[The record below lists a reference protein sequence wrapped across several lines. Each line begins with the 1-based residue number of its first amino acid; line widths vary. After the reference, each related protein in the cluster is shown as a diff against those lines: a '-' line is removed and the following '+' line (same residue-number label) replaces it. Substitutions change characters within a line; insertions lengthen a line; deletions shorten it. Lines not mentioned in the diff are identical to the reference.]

1 LLFEGRF
8 LSADLSSNF
17 KPFAQNKPTWHIA
30 LDKEGHVVKC
40 SKKPSSLPK
49 SHVLPKSAK
58 APGPSF
64 GELVLGKELAS
75 RRGCN
80 LPEQDPQSQPEA
92 VRLLAEWGVSERV
105 NVNFCVCLLPKSVP
119 VCWIYPAVAT
129 PATQR
134 PRFLRLEAFTGA
146 KNRLRF
152 RKEVVNRRGG
162 RTKKFLFE
170 KAAAAAE
177 NAAAAAVD
185 EEEDAIEEGCGF
197 GSGEVNRTSAMTV
210 HLTGLSLAHKL
221 GLLSQLKHKAGTEVL
236 EELSSELCK
245 AAGFFWLQRDAF
257 GRVRHVTYVDS
268 ACDIPACF
276 EIGPGRLVGAREI
289 KTRGTVAA
297 QEESRKREFRLW
309 EDWKRL
315 FDYVWLRR
323 GFLLEKKKRATFAL
337 WGKLGTQT
345 ELGGGT
351 HGRCFTSLKTSLAK
365 TRLYCFSTDDSSLHS
380 LKLFFARYCEEVRL
394 LGRLQLRTVNGTQ
407 ISCLQ
412 TSELEVE
419 NAAQFFHFGKSSLVT
434 AAAADDPDA
443 SALLQASQD
452 WCPELGRPFDHE
464 VETAGRFWG
473 EKIPP
478 EARARVDDRGV
489 FLARRLAA
497 THVAFAGWICRRFQL
512 DLSTSPF
519 LTLSSLSFRA
529 AMLDFWK
536 KGGPSAQSIEK
547 TKPHWE
553 DCLRKLCKGGF
564 SYSFRSHISSGN
576 FLTNDIVPAAAAA
589 SATSAAAEAQA
600 AAVAGAREKTSA
612 IAEFDLKSCYGYS
625 LTNMAAP
632 GCFGVGYTF
641 SEEKKCLVRTDRHNR
656 AKSFE
661 YLGVQSL
668 VNAASASHPGKV
680 AAVWSNFSPLGILYI
695 GKYPLD
701 LAIVVEGEALLL
713 IQFDG
718 QVRLQQAAIFYFSL
732 APSFCLPACLPACL
746 SLFFFSLAAFV
757 VRQLTVGRPPNLFF
771 LSLSVCP
778 RVSHGKLSLPASLRQ
793 RIPGTGGARSH
804 REERPIHQ
812 ELDQGQ
818 QLHWAQAA
826 GSVLCD
832 QRLPPPDPGG
842 RKDSRALGFGEILAV
857 LRHFAE
863 GSPLV

>member
-1 LLFEGRF
+1 M
-8 LSADLSSNF
+8 
-17 KPFAQNKPTWHIA
+17 
-30 LDKEGHVVKC
+30 
-40 SKKPSSLPK
+40 
-49 SHVLPKSAK
+49 
-58 APGPSF
+58 
-64 GELVLGKELAS
+64 
-75 RRGCN
+75 
-80 LPEQDPQSQPEA
+80 
-92 VRLLAEWGVSERV
+92 
-105 NVNFCVCLLPKSVP
+105 
-119 VCWIYPAVAT
+119 
-129 PATQR
+129 
-134 PRFLRLEAFTGA
+134 
-146 KNRLRF
+146 
-152 RKEVVNRRGG
+152 
-162 RTKKFLFE
+162 LFE

-185 EEEDAIEEGCGF
+185 EEEDAIEEGCEF

-323 GFLLEKKKRATFAL
+323 GFLLDKKKRATFAL
-337 WGKLGTQT
+337 WSKLGTQT

-464 VETAGRFWG
+464 VERAGRFWG

-589 SATSAAAEAQA
+589 SATSAAAQT

-641 SEEKKCLVRTDRHNR
+641 SEEKQCLVRTDRHNR

-718 QVRLQQAAIFYFSL
+718 QVRLQQTAIFSFSL

-746 SLFFFSLAAFV
+746 SLSLFFFSLRF
-757 VRQLTVGRPPNLFF
+757 R
-771 LSLSVCP
+771 CP
-778 RVSHGKLSLPASLRQ
+778 
-793 RIPGTGGARSH
+793 
-804 REERPIHQ
+804 
-812 ELDQGQ
+812 
-818 QLHWAQAA
+818 
-826 GSVLCD
+826 
-832 QRLPPPDPGG
+832 
-842 RKDSRALGFGEILAV
+842 
-857 LRHFAE
+857 
-863 GSPLV
+863 

>member
-1 LLFEGRF
+1 MSLTPSFSISDSFRPTGGDRLADTSQSSTLRDLLDLLCNSGRRLDWKPDSLPRELSSLLDLPLDVFLKKHRKLACFVQEFARTRFVVKQKVSRDSFRLLFEGRF

-129 PATQR
+129 AATQR

-152 RKEVVNRRGG
+152 RKEVVYRGG
-162 RTKKFLFE
+162 GRKKKFLFE

-323 GFLLEKKKRATFAL
+323 GFLLDKKKRATFAL

-732 APSFCLPACLPACL
+732 APSFCLPACPPACL
-746 SLFFFSLAAFV
+746 SFFFLS
-757 VRQLTVGRPPNLFF
+757 P
-771 LSLSVCP
+771 LSLSV
-778 RVSHGKLSLPASLRQ
+778 S
-793 RIPGTGGARSH
+793 
-804 REERPIHQ
+804 
-812 ELDQGQ
+812 
-818 QLHWAQAA
+818 
-826 GSVLCD
+826 
-832 QRLPPPDPGG
+832 
-842 RKDSRALGFGEILAV
+842 
-857 LRHFAE
+857 
-863 GSPLV
+863 

>member
-1 LLFEGRF
+1 MSLTPSFSISDSFPPTGEDRLADTSQSSTLRDLLDLLCNSGRRLDWKPDSLPRELSSLLDLPLDVFLKKHRKLACFVQEFARTRFVVKQKVSRDSYRLLFEGRF

-323 GFLLEKKKRATFAL
+323 GFLLDKKKRATFAL

-732 APSFCLPACLPACL
+732 APSFCLPACPPACL
-746 SLFFFSLAAFV
+746 SFFFLS
-757 VRQLTVGRPPNLFF
+757 P
-771 LSLSVCP
+771 LSLSV
-778 RVSHGKLSLPASLRQ
+778 S
-793 RIPGTGGARSH
+793 
-804 REERPIHQ
+804 
-812 ELDQGQ
+812 
-818 QLHWAQAA
+818 
-826 GSVLCD
+826 
-832 QRLPPPDPGG
+832 
-842 RKDSRALGFGEILAV
+842 
-857 LRHFAE
+857 
-863 GSPLV
+863 

>member
-1 LLFEGRF
+1 MSLTPSFSISDSFRPTGEDRLADTSQSSTLRDLLDLLCNSGRRLDWKPDSLPRELSSLLDLPLDVFLTKHRKLACFVQEFARTRFVVKQKVSRDGYRLLFEGRF

-49 SHVLPKSAK
+49 SHLLPKSAK

-323 GFLLEKKKRATFAL
+323 GFLLDKKKRATFAL

-718 QVRLQQAAIFYFSL
+718 QVRLQQAAIFNFSL

-746 SLFFFSLAAFV
+746 SLFFFLS
-757 VRQLTVGRPPNLFF
+757 P
-771 LSLSVCP
+771 LSLSV
-778 RVSHGKLSLPASLRQ
+778 S
-793 RIPGTGGARSH
+793 
-804 REERPIHQ
+804 
-812 ELDQGQ
+812 
-818 QLHWAQAA
+818 
-826 GSVLCD
+826 
-832 QRLPPPDPGG
+832 
-842 RKDSRALGFGEILAV
+842 
-857 LRHFAE
+857 
-863 GSPLV
+863 

>member
-1 LLFEGRF
+1 MVKQRVSRDSFRLLFEGRF

-17 KPFAQNKPTWHIA
+17 KPFAQNKPTWHIV
-30 LDKEGHVVKC
+30 LDKEGHVSKC
-40 SKKPSSLPK
+40 SKKPTSLPK

-129 PATQR
+129 AARQR

-152 RKEVVNRRGG
+152 RKEVANRRGG
-162 RTKKFLFE
+162 RPKKLLFE

-185 EEEDAIEEGCGF
+185 EEEDAIEEGCEF

-323 GFLLEKKKRATFAL
+323 GFLLDKKKRATFAL
-337 WGKLGTQT
+337 WSKLGTQT

-351 HGRCFTSLKTSLAK
+351 HGRCFASLKTSLAK

-464 VETAGRFWG
+464 VERAGRFWG

-576 FLTNDIVPAAAAA
+576 FLTNDIVPAASAA
-589 SATSAAAEAQA
+589 SATSAAAQT

-641 SEEKKCLVRTDRHNR
+641 SEEKQCLVRTDRHNR

-718 QVRLQQAAIFYFSL
+718 QVRLQQTAIFSFSL
-732 APSFCLPACLPACL
+732 APSFCLPACLPASL
-746 SLFFFSLAAFV
+746 SFFSLSAFV
-757 VRQLTVGRPPNLFF
+757 VRPLT
-771 LSLSVCP
+771 
-778 RVSHGKLSLPASLRQ
+778 
-793 RIPGTGGARSH
+793 
-804 REERPIHQ
+804 
-812 ELDQGQ
+812 
-818 QLHWAQAA
+818 AA
-826 GSVLCD
+826 AAA
-832 QRLPPPDPGG
+832 P
-842 RKDSRALGFGEILAV
+842 
-857 LRHFAE
+857 
-863 GSPLV
+863 

>member
-1 LLFEGRF
+1 MSLTPSFSISDSFPPTGEDRLADTSQSSTLRDLLDLLCNSGRRLDWKPDSLPRELSSLLDLPLDVFLKKHRKLACFVQEFARTRFVVKQKVSRDSYRLLFEGRF

-49 SHVLPKSAK
+49 SHLLPKSAK

-129 PATQR
+129 AATQR

-152 RKEVVNRRGG
+152 RKEVVNRPGG

-170 KAAAAAE
+170 KASAAAAE

-323 GFLLEKKKRATFAL
+323 GFLLDKKKRATFAL

-732 APSFCLPACLPACL
+732 APSFCLPACPPACL
-746 SLFFFSLAAFV
+746 SFFFLS
-757 VRQLTVGRPPNLFF
+757 P
-771 LSLSVCP
+771 LSLSV
-778 RVSHGKLSLPASLRQ
+778 S
-793 RIPGTGGARSH
+793 
-804 REERPIHQ
+804 
-812 ELDQGQ
+812 
-818 QLHWAQAA
+818 
-826 GSVLCD
+826 
-832 QRLPPPDPGG
+832 
-842 RKDSRALGFGEILAV
+842 
-857 LRHFAE
+857 
-863 GSPLV
+863 

>member
-1 LLFEGRF
+1 MSLTPSFSISDSFPPTGEDRLADTSQSSTLRDLLDLLCNSGRRLDWKPDSLPRELSSLLDLPLDVFLKKHRKLACFVQEFARTRFVVKQRVSRDGFRLLFEGRF

-58 APGPSF
+58 VPGPSF

-129 PATQR
+129 AATQR

-152 RKEVVNRRGG
+152 RKEVANRRGG

-323 GFLLEKKKRATFAL
+323 GFLLDKKKRATFAL

-589 SATSAAAEAQA
+589 SATSAAAQT

-732 APSFCLPACLPACL
+732 APSFCLPACPPACL
-746 SLFFFSLAAFV
+746 SFFFLS
-757 VRQLTVGRPPNLFF
+757 P
-771 LSLSVCP
+771 LSLSV
-778 RVSHGKLSLPASLRQ
+778 S
-793 RIPGTGGARSH
+793 
-804 REERPIHQ
+804 
-812 ELDQGQ
+812 
-818 QLHWAQAA
+818 
-826 GSVLCD
+826 
-832 QRLPPPDPGG
+832 
-842 RKDSRALGFGEILAV
+842 
-857 LRHFAE
+857 
-863 GSPLV
+863 

>member
-1 LLFEGRF
+1 M
-8 LSADLSSNF
+8 
-17 KPFAQNKPTWHIA
+17 
-30 LDKEGHVVKC
+30 
-40 SKKPSSLPK
+40 
-49 SHVLPKSAK
+49 
-58 APGPSF
+58 
-64 GELVLGKELAS
+64 
-75 RRGCN
+75 
-80 LPEQDPQSQPEA
+80 PEQDPQSQPEA

-170 KAAAAAE
+170 KAAAAGE

-323 GFLLEKKKRATFAL
+323 GFLLDKKKRATFAL

-718 QVRLQQAAIFYFSL
+718 QVRLQQAAIFNFSL
-732 APSFCLPACLPACL
+732 APSFCLPACLPARL
-746 SLFFFSLAAFV
+746 PVSLFFFSRRFRCPSVDRWPPSKPFFSFAF
-757 VRQLTVGRPPNLFF
+757 
-771 LSLSVCP
+771 
-778 RVSHGKLSLPASLRQ
+778 SLPTGVPREIVPPCLATPADPRNGRCSKPPR
-793 RIPGTGGARSH
+793 RETNSSGIGPGTTTTLGAS
-804 REERPIHQ
+804 
-812 ELDQGQ
+812 
-818 QLHWAQAA
+818 
-826 GSVLCD
+826 C
-832 QRLPPPDPGG
+832 RLGT
-842 RKDSRALGFGEILAV
+842 L
-857 LRHFAE
+857 
-863 GSPLV
+863 